1 MTAITQPHILVVD
14 DELSMRELLEF
25 LLSREGYR
33 VSLAENGRRA
43 IAMLDKQTYDL
54 LLCDIKLG
62 DMTGLNVLKAAK
74 TKDPDTTVIMISAFA
89 TTETAVEAMNM
100 GAYDYVPKP
109 FDNEELKQ
117 TIAKALDLKT
127 IEHEKEI
134 IEDEL
139 KKNLHFDLIVGNSPA
154 MLHIYKMI
162 RQVAPTRTNVLI
174 TGESGTG
181 KELIARAIHQESGR
195 RDNQFVVINCGGI
208 PETLMESEL
217 FGHKKGSF
225 TGATHDKKGLF
236 EVADKGTIFLDEIGE
251 LSLPIQVKL
260 LRAIQERTF
269 KPVGGSEDLSVDIR
283 IIAATNKQVE
293 KEVIEGNFR
302 EDLFYRLNVIEIK
315 MPPLRDRKG
324 DLRTLAQHFLD
335 KYSREMG
342 KKISKISSYAIDML
356 NKYDFPGNIRELE
369 NLLERSVALSTT
381 NILLPDSLALS
392 IHKRRWI
399 EGIRDRRF
407 DLDEV
412 SQGVSLD
419 SILEEIERAYLLKA
433 LEVTNGNK
441 NKAAELAGHQ
451 FPVDAL
457 PPGQT
462 GDKLRLTSRSAFLE
476 CHSNRDSYLK
486 SPSERQFSQERF
498 FIRAHLRG
506 SASPIHYPSIP
517 IFPDKICQPL
527 NKFRFAEMVFSRA
540 GVHVLFGN

>member
-1 MTAITQPHILVVD
+1 
-14 DELSMRELLEF
+14 
-25 LLSREGYR
+25 
-33 VSLAENGRRA
+33 
-43 IAMLDKQTYDL
+43 
-54 LLCDIKLG
+54 
-62 DMTGLNVLKAAK
+62 
-74 TKDPDTTVIMISAFA
+74 
-89 TTETAVEAMNM
+89 MNM

-195 RDNQFVVINCGGI
+195 ADKAFVVINCGGI

-315 MPPLRDRKG
+315 MPPLRERKG

-412 SQGVSLD
+412 SQGVALD

-441 NKAAELAGHQ
+441 NKAADLLGIS
-451 FPVDAL
+451 FRSMRYRL
-457 PPGQT
+457 
-462 GDKLRLTSRSAFLE
+462 DKLGP
-476 CHSNRDSYLK
+476 N
-486 SPSERQFSQERF
+486 SE
-498 FIRAHLRG
+498 
-506 SASPIHYPSIP
+506 
-517 IFPDKICQPL
+517 
-527 NKFRFAEMVFSRA
+527 
-540 GVHVLFGN
+540 